1 VKVRGLTEEAEDV
14 KMEKIL
20 TKNFDKP
27 GSHTLKVYEEGGGYE
42 ALRTVLSSW
51 TPEQVAAE
59 VKRSNLRG
67 RGGAGFPTGM
77 KWGFVPKDSPK
88 EKYLC
93 VNADEGEPGTFKD
106 RMILERDPHM
116 LLEGAILASYAIS
129 AGKAYIYIRGEFALG
144 GERMEAAVYEAYARN
159 YLGQNILKSGFNL
172 DVAVHY
178 GAGAYIC
185 GEETALLESLE
196 GKKGWPRVRPPFPA
210 VAGLFRCPTVIN
222 NVETLA
228 NVPHIINQGAE
239 WFASLGTE
247 KSGGTKL
254 FPISGRVNRPG
265 LYELPLGTP
274 LRRMIEEEAAG
285 VIGGKRIKGV
295 IPGGASCPV
304 LTEKEID
311 VPMDFDSLARAGSM
325 LGSGA
330 VIVLDEETSMVKT
343 LLNLERFFAHESCG
357 QCTPCREGT
366 RWIVQVLTRI
376 ANGKGT
382 DGDPDLLL
390 DIADHMAGR
399 TVCPLGD
406 AAAGP
411 VKSFVTKFRQEF
423 MSLS

>member
-1 VKVRGLTEEAEDV
+1 VTEKVLTA
-14 KMEKIL
+14 
-20 TKNFDKP
+20 NFDKP
-27 GSHTLKVYEEGGGYE
+27 GSHTLPVYERGGGYKT
-42 ALRTVLSSW
+42 LRSVLASRS
-51 TPEQVAAE
+51 PEEVILE

-77 KWGFVPKDSPK
+77 KWGFVPRESPR

-106 RMILERDPHM
+106 RYILEKDPHM
-116 LLEGAILASYAIS
+116 LLEGVILSAYAIGAGTAYLYIRHEFILA
-129 AGKAYIYIRGEFALG
+129 
-144 GERMEAAVYEAYARN
+144 GERMEQALSEAYSRG
-159 YLGQNILKSGFNL
+159 YLGRNILGSGFDL
-172 DVAVHY
+172 DVLVHY

-185 GEETALLESLE
+185 GEETALLESIE

-210 VAGLFRCPTVIN
+210 VEGLFGCPTVIN

-228 NVPHIINQGAE
+228 NVPHILKKGAE

-247 KSGGTKL
+247 TAGGTKL

-265 LYELPLGTP
+265 LYELPMGSS
-274 LRRMIEEEAAG
+274 LRGMIENEAGG
-285 VIGGKRIKGV
+285 VIGGKKIKAV

-304 LTEKEID
+304 LSEDEVD
-311 VPMDFDSLARAGSM
+311 VPMDFDSLREAGSM

-330 VIVLDEETSMVKT
+330 VIVLDEESSMLDI
-343 LLNLERFFAHESCG
+343 LLNLERFFAGESCG

-366 RWIVQVLTRI
+366 RWVVQILERV
-376 ANGKGT
+376 AAGKGT
-382 DGDPDLLL
+382 QEDPDLLL

-411 VKSFVTKFRQEF
+411 IRSFVTKFREEF
-423 MSLS
+423 L

>member
-1 VKVRGLTEEAEDV
+1 MTEKVLTA
-14 KMEKIL
+14 
-20 TKNFDKP
+20 NFDKP
-27 GSHTLKVYEEGGGYE
+27 GSHTLPVYERGGGYKT
-42 ALRTVLSSW
+42 LRSVLASRS
-51 TPEQVAAE
+51 PEEVILE

-77 KWGFVPKDSPK
+77 KWGFVPRESPR

-106 RMILERDPHM
+106 RYILEKDPHM
-116 LLEGAILASYAIS
+116 LLEGVILSAYAIGAGTAYLYIRHEFILA
-129 AGKAYIYIRGEFALG
+129 
-144 GERMEAAVYEAYARN
+144 GERMEQALSEAYSRG
-159 YLGQNILKSGFNL
+159 YLGRNILGSGFDL
-172 DVAVHY
+172 DVLVHY

-185 GEETALLESLE
+185 GEETALLESIE

-210 VAGLFRCPTVIN
+210 VEGLFGCPTVIN

-228 NVPHIINQGAE
+228 NVPHILKKGAE

-247 KSGGTKL
+247 TAGGTKL

-265 LYELPLGTP
+265 LYELPMGSS
-274 LRRMIEEEAAG
+274 LRGMIENEAGG
-285 VIGGKRIKGV
+285 VIGGKKIKAV

-304 LTEKEID
+304 LSEDEVD
-311 VPMDFDSLARAGSM
+311 VPMDFDSLREAGSM

-330 VIVLDEETSMVKT
+330 VIVLDEESSMLDI
-343 LLNLERFFAHESCG
+343 LLNLERFFAGESCG

-366 RWIVQVLTRI
+366 RWVVQILERV
-376 ANGKGT
+376 AAGKGT
-382 DGDPDLLL
+382 QEDPDLLL

-411 VKSFVTKFRQEF
+411 IRSFVTKFREEF
-423 MSLS
+423 L